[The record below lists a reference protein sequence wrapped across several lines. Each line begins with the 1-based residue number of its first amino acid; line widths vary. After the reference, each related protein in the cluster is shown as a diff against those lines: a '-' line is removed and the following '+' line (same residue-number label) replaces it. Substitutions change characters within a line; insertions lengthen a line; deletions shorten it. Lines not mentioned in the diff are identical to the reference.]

1 MASKTIETLKLLW
14 PDGFYLFIQALLL
27 ALFIYSYNETLI
39 LEKRINEL
47 NEERLQQKVM
57 FDRRQKE
64 FDEQSNLQQANIER
78 IVKEL
83 KAEK

>member
-1 MASKTIETLKLLW
+1 MESKTIETLKLLW

-27 ALFIYSYNETLI
+27 ALFIYSYNETLV

-47 NEERLQQKVM
+47 NEERVQQQVM

-64 FDEQSNLQQANIER
+64 FHEQSNLQQANIER

>member
-1 MASKTIETLKLLW
+1 MESKTIETPKLLL

-39 LEKRINEL
+39 LEKRLNEINEEL
-47 NEERLQQKVM
+47 LQQQVM

-64 FDEQSNLQQANIER
+64 FHEQSYLQQAKIER
-78 IVKEL
+78 MVKEL
-83 KAEK
+83 KSEK

>member
-47 NEERLQQKVM
+47 NEERLQQVI

-64 FDEQSNLQQANIER
+64 FHEQSNLQQAKIER
-78 IVKEL
+78 IIKEL
-83 KAEK
+83 KSEK